1 MLTSIEPKL
10 HCQEQQSENNGKRLN
25 DQMKKKKKEKVFRD
39 FQPFSFYFL
48 RNA

>member
-25 DQMKKKKKEKVFRD
+25 DQMKKKKVFRD
-39 FQPFSFYFL
+39 FQPLSFYFL
-48 RNA
+48 RNP